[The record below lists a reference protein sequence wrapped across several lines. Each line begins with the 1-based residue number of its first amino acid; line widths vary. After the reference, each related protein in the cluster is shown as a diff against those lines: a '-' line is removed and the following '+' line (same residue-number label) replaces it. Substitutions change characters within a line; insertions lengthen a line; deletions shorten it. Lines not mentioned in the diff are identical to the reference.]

1 MFVTVGVE
9 ITGISQ
15 VTSEGLERA
24 KVELLPVV
32 MGKTEAFVG
41 IASMGIVLIG

>member
-1 MFVTVGVE
+1 MTVGVE
-9 ITGISQ
+9 TTGICQ

-32 MGKTEAFVG
+32 IGKTEAFVG
-41 IASMGIVLIG
+41 IASKGIVLIG